1 LYAVVQI
8 GRKDEAWLESEHMPQ
23 PSHGRFT
30 QNLKQMKAC
39 VIGAGPNGLAAAIV
53 LAQAGLEVEVFEAE
67 SQPGGAARTMEL
79 TLPGFH
85 HDFGS
90 AVHPMAVGSPFFS
103 TLPLQ
108 NYGLEWIHSPAT
120 LAHPMDDGSAV
131 LLERNLDD
139 AAAALGED
147 GAPWRSVMEPFVEH
161 WPELAHDILCPLLGW
176 PRHPFLLAMFAMDA
190 LPSASFVAR
199 RRFRTGRARALF
211 AGLSAH
217 SCLSLDQPLSA
228 SFGMVMGASAHA
240 VGWPIPRGGSQS
252 ITNALSG
259 YFAALGGRIRT
270 SMRIESLQQL
280 PPCDLT
286 LCDLTPQQLLHVS
299 DDELSPGYRNQ
310 LKKYRYGPGVFK
322 VDYALASPIPWTAT
336 ECLRAA
342 TVHVGGSMQEISA
355 SEAAMSQG
363 RISSRPFVLVVQ
375 PTLFDPSR
383 APEGKHIAWAYCHVP
398 NGSRTNH
405 LEILEDQIERFA
417 PGFRDCVLARRVF
430 TPADLEAMDAN
441 LVGGDIGGG
450 AVNMRQLLF
459 RPTWRRY
466 QTSANDLYLCSSST
480 PPGGAVHGMCGYNAA
495 QTALRCLSRHR

>member
-1 LYAVVQI
+1 
-8 GRKDEAWLESEHMPQ
+8 MPQ
-23 PSHGRFT
+23 SPHGRCM

-53 LAQAGLEVEVFEAE
+53 LAQAGLEVEIFEAE
-67 SQPGGAARTMEL
+67 SQVGGAARTIEL

-108 NYGLEWIHSPAT
+108 DYGLRWIHSPAP
-120 LAHPMDDGSAV
+120 LAHPLDDGSAV
-131 LLERNLDD
+131 LLERNLND
-139 AAAALGED
+139 AESALGED
-147 GAPWRSVMEPFVEH
+147 GLAWRSMMKPFADR
-161 WPELAHDILCPLLGW
+161 WPELAHDILRPLPAW
-176 PRHPFLLAMFAMDA
+176 PRHPFLLARFAMDA
-190 LPSASFVAR
+190 LPSARFLAQ
-199 RRFRTGRARALF
+199 RRFHTERARALF

-217 SCLSLDQPLSA
+217 SFLSLDQPLSA

-240 VGWPIPRGGSQS
+240 VGWPIPHGGSQS

-259 YFAALGGRIRT
+259 YLAALGGRIRT
-270 SMRIESLQQL
+270 STRIESLRQL

-286 LCDLTPQQLLHVS
+286 LCDLTPQQLLHIS
-299 DDELSPGYRNQ
+299 DNKLSPRYRNQ
-310 LKKYRYGPGVFK
+310 LEKYRYGPGVFK
-322 VDYALASPIPWTAT
+322 VDYALASPIPWTAA

-342 TVHVGGSMQEISA
+342 TVHVGGSMQEIASSESA
-355 SEAAMSQG
+355 ISQG
-363 RISSRPFVLVVQ
+363 RISQRPFVLVVQ

-398 NGSRTNH
+398 NGSNTNH

-417 PGFRDCVLARRVF
+417 PGFRDCILARRVSA
-430 TPADLEAMDAN
+430 PADLEAMDAN
-441 LVGGDIGGG
+441 LIGGDISGG
-450 AVNMRQLLF
+450 AVNLRQILF
-459 RPTWRRY
+459 RPTWRQYR
-466 QTSANDLYLCSSST
+466 TSAKDVYLCSSST

-495 QTALRCLSRHR
+495 QTALRYLNQR